1 MREHRTSRGLIIK
14 LVLLAVLVL
23 PASAKPQ
30 DYQHEI
36 DRLAGEV
43 AGIVAK
49 AGIKNVAVVDF
60 TDLKGNVQEIGRFI
74 AEELTTSL
82 VLSERPFKTI
92 DRANLRT
99 ILEEQ
104 KLSMTGLMSPENTK
118 KLKVSGVEG
127 LVRGTLTPFGESFR
141 LTIQVIAVENAQIV
155 GAARGT
161 VPKTNAMESLGDAIE
176 SSMGSSSTGGVNQ
189 GPPSLP
195 KKGKYVFQDKTIRVT
210 LRYFRKDSADRVKAI
225 FLIENIKGEDL
236 SFYWRDPQA
245 IDDQG
250 EQWRLVEQSGIGT
263 DIFSCTLV
271 PPGSPITVLMV
282 FKIEKGT
289 SKATRFS
296 ILGPIGV
303 FDSEH
308 HVTSSSPVFQ
318 DIQPGL

>member
-1 MREHRTSRGLIIK
+1 M
-14 LVLLAVLVL
+14 
-23 PASAKPQ
+23 
-30 DYQHEI
+30 
-36 DRLAGEV
+36 
-43 AGIVAK
+43 
-49 AGIKNVAVVDF
+49 
-60 TDLKGNVQEIGRFI
+60 GRFI

-92 DRANLRT
+92 DRANLRM

-104 KLSMTGLMSPENTK
+104 KLSMTGLMSPENAK
-118 KLKVSGVEG
+118 KLKVSGVDG

-176 SSMGSSSTGGVNQ
+176 SSAGTSGTGRLNQ
-189 GPPSLP
+189 SQPSPP
-195 KKGKYVFQDKTIRVT
+195 KKGRNIFQDKSIRVT
-210 LRYFRKDSADRVKAI
+210 LRYFRKDSADKIKAI
-225 FLIENIKGEDL
+225 FLIENVKGADL
-236 SFYWRDPQA
+236 SLYWDDCQA

-250 EQWRLVEQSGIGT
+250 EQWRLVEQSGIGNRYY
-263 DIFSCTLV
+263 SPTLV
-271 PPGSPITVLMV
+271 PSGSPITVLIV

-289 SKATRFS
+289 SKATRFN

-303 FDSEH
+303 SDGEH
-308 HVTSSSPVFQ
+308 WTSSSPVFQ

>member
-1 MREHRTSRGLIIK
+1 MIERPIKQSRI
-14 LVLLAVLVL
+14 LVLALLVVILL

-36 DRLAGEV
+36 DRLAAEV

-49 AGIKNVAVVDF
+49 AELKNVAVVDF

-118 KLKVSGVEG
+118 KLKISGVDG

-161 VPKTNAMESLGDAIE
+161 IPKTNAMENLGDAIE
-176 SSMGSSSTGGVNQ
+176 PSAGPSSTGGPSQ
-189 GPPSLP
+189 GPSSLP
-195 KKGKYVFQDKTIRVT
+195 RKGKYVSQDKNIRVT

-225 FLIENIKGEDL
+225 LLIENIKGEDL
-236 SFYWRDPQA
+236 SLFWSDSQA

-250 EQWRLVEQSGIGT
+250 EQWRLVEQSGIGSS
-263 DIFSCTLV
+263 DSGRTLV
-271 PPGSPITVLMV
+271 PSGSSVTVLLV
-282 FKIEKGT
+282 FKIERGT
-289 SKATRFS
+289 SKATRFN
-296 ILGPIGV
+296 IIGPIEV
-303 FDSEH
+303 RDSNRW
-308 HVTSSSPVFQ
+308 TSFSPAFQ